1 MLVGET
7 LQDIG
12 TGDFLIGLQKQEK
25 KARID
30 KCDYTTLKSFC
41 TAIEATT
48 RVKKQPTKWK
58 EILASYLSNI
68 ELISRIYKECKSCNS
83 NPSN

>member
-25 KARID
+25 KARMTNVI
-30 KCDYTTLKSFC
+30 
-41 TAIEATT
+41 I
-48 RVKKQPTKWK
+48 PH
-58 EILASYLSNI
+58 
-68 ELISRIYKECKSCNS
+68 
-83 NPSN
+83 